1 MEGFAP
7 DHMAMRFFLALL
19 LASAYTAVGGTHI
32 DEDIRA
38 CPALPDFKAFFDQ
51 VLAPLSIFT
60 LLINKKGFSDNT

>member
-1 MEGFAP
+1 
-7 DHMAMRFFLALL
+7 
-19 LASAYTAVGGTHI
+19 LASAPNIAVGGSHI

-51 VLAPLSIFT
+51 VVLAPLSIFT